1 MSSPIRRV
9 VSVAVFASLAS
20 LTACGGGGDGGLTPP
35 TTPPPP
41 APVASVV
48 VAPDGQ
54 TLPLAQTTQLSAI
67 TRDAAGN
74 TLTGRTIDWSAA
86 PASVGTVSTAGVV
99 TAVAPGTLTVTATS
113 EGKSGTAQV
122 NVVNNNPVA
131 TVSVSAPVTA
141 LIPAATAQLAAVLKD
156 AANNTLT
163 GRAVAWT
170 ASPSS
175 VGTVS
180 ANGLVTAVAPGR
192 LTVTAT
198 SEGKSANAV
207 LSVLSGAVV
216 GPTGGTITLS
226 GGDVEIQVPAGA
238 VAAGT
243 TFTSEPL
250 DVPSAPTPAGWQPVG
265 KQYALGP
272 VNTTFAQPVTVKFKF
287 KSGDLPPFAMSG
299 DLRVRLASAG
309 QWTNLTN
316 VVVDAANRTISG
328 RTTTF
333 GAAPSSVVSASSLT
347 GVAGFGQPTA
357 PALRVPGPT
366 TGISA
371 QDPTISLSP
380 ASGSVNFQQR
390 SVTLFA
396 VLAPNGTGVPL
407 PANTPALLYRWTT
420 TGRNG
425 AISGPGPT
433 QWTTTT
439 DVQYTAT
446 NAVLNQL
453 SGPIDDVKV
462 EVLLNP
468 TETDPTK
475 QRVISATATID
486 ADLNRTY
493 DITPSS
499 PVIGPGTAQSLQLVI
514 RDKAGAL
521 LTLPTNQSLAWSSS
535 ANFGNIGTPGP
546 RQETIT
552 YQANSTFNNPP
563 PRVDDVVVKITEQR
577 STVTRVFKPAIF
589 GTEGAFDETTVVR
602 TVDIAEKKDFVE
614 VKVNYQI
621 TLSPPSKTLGVNANT
636 TLSVTMTPAY
646 TGPGLMYKYTNPG
659 AYGTL
664 NVANGVRTTATT
676 VTYTANATGGG
687 TDKVRVEVVS
697 VVAGVELESLGTAE
711 SNIQVDPLS
720 AGFAVV
726 VNPTPGGWFTGAQIS
741 IPKITGATS
750 YDITAAT
757 PDGPYARSF
766 SGATSS
772 DQNSVNQVLDGGTV
786 WKINLEGG
794 FNTILSAQ
802 QARANLYQ
810 TKYGSVVFRITVN
823 F

>member
-1 MSSPIRRV
+1 
-9 VSVAVFASLAS
+9 
-20 LTACGGGGDGGLTPP
+20 
-35 TTPPPP
+35 
-41 APVASVV
+41 
-48 VAPDGQ
+48 
-54 TLPLAQTTQLSAI
+54 
-67 TRDAAGN
+67 
-74 TLTGRTIDWSAA
+74 
-86 PASVGTVSTAGVV
+86 
-99 TAVAPGTLTVTATS
+99 
-113 EGKSGTAQV
+113 
-122 NVVNNNPVA
+122 
-131 TVSVSAPVTA
+131 
-141 LIPAATAQLAAVLKD
+141 
-156 AANNTLT
+156 
-163 GRAVAWT
+163 
-170 ASPSS
+170 
-175 VGTVS
+175 
-180 ANGLVTAVAPGR
+180 
-192 LTVTAT
+192 
-198 SEGKSANAV
+198 
-207 LSVLSGAVV
+207 
-216 GPTGGTITLS
+216 
-226 GGDVEIQVPAGA
+226 
-238 VAAGT
+238 
-243 TFTSEPL
+243 
-250 DVPSAPTPAGWQPVG
+250 
-265 KQYALGP
+265 
-272 VNTTFAQPVTVKFKF
+272 
-287 KSGDLPPFAMSG
+287 
-299 DLRVRLASAG
+299 
-309 QWTNLTN
+309 
-316 VVVDAANRTISG
+316 
-328 RTTTF
+328 
-333 GAAPSSVVSASSLT
+333 
-347 GVAGFGQPTA
+347 
-357 PALRVPGPT
+357 
-366 TGISA
+366 
-371 QDPTISLSP
+371 
-380 ASGSVNFQQR
+380 
-390 SVTLFA
+390 
-396 VLAPNGTGVPL
+396 
-407 PANTPALLYRWTT
+407 
-420 TGRNG
+420 
-425 AISGPGPT
+425 
-433 QWTTTT
+433 
-439 DVQYTAT
+439 VQYTAT

-468 TETDPTK
+468 TETDPAL
-475 QRVISATATID
+475 QRIISATATID

-499 PVIGPGTAQSLQLVI
+499 PVIGPGAAQSLQLII

-621 TLSPPSKTLGVNANT
+621 TLNPPSKTLGVNANT
-636 TLSVTMTPAY
+636 ALTVSMTPAY

-659 AYGTL
+659 VYGTL
-664 NVANGVRTTATT
+664 NVANGVRTAATT

-741 IPKITGATS
+741 IPKINGATS
-750 YDITAAT
+750 YDITATT

-786 WKINLEGG
+786 WKINIEGG

-810 TKYGSVVFRITVN
+810 TKYGSVVFRIKVN